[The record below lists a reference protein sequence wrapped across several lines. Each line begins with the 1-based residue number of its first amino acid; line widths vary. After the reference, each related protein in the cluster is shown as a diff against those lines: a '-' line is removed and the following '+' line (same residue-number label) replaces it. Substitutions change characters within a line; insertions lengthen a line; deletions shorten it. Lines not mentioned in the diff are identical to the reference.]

1 MIIAAR
7 WLRLLLSCFLFG
19 MFVFCAVNYKTCV
32 YLYYQAKG
40 QLHIISSTQSI
51 GEYRSTCDQ
60 ETRGK
65 LDLVI
70 RIKKYS
76 VDSLG
81 YKPTNNFTTVY
92 DQKDSPTLWV
102 VTVCEPYE
110 LKPYE
115 WRFPLVG
122 KVSYKGFFKK
132 QLATQTA
139 THFKSKGYDVS
150 IRSVS
155 AWSTLG
161 WLSDP
166 ILSNMLKRSKGNLA
180 ELFFHEL
187 FHATYY
193 APSSVDFNENIASFV
208 AHKAT
213 IKFLATDSLALI
225 EYIRSG
231 TDDKNFTAFM
241 LEKKKWLEAYYKNVK
256 DHPQKR
262 ELKLK
267 ALMQVADDLKNIKGT
282 DSSLNSVRK
291 ARILKEKNAYFIDF
305 IQYDSMQDSLEEVFN
320 KFYKGDLKKMVRD
333 LRDAGGNY

>member
-1 MIIAAR
+1 
-7 WLRLLLSCFLFG
+7 
-19 MFVFCAVNYKTCV
+19 
-32 YLYYQAKG
+32 
-40 QLHIISSTQSI
+40 
-51 GEYRSTCDQ
+51 
-60 ETRGK
+60 
-65 LDLVI
+65 
-70 RIKKYS
+70 
-76 VDSLG
+76 
-81 YKPTNNFTTVY
+81 
-92 DQKDSPTLWV
+92 
-102 VTVCEPYE
+102 
-110 LKPYE
+110 
-115 WRFPLVG
+115 
-122 KVSYKGFFKK
+122 
-132 QLATQTA
+132 
-139 THFKSKGYDVS
+139 
-150 IRSVS
+150 
-155 AWSTLG
+155 
-161 WLSDP
+161 
-166 ILSNMLKRSKGNLA
+166 MLKRSKGNLA